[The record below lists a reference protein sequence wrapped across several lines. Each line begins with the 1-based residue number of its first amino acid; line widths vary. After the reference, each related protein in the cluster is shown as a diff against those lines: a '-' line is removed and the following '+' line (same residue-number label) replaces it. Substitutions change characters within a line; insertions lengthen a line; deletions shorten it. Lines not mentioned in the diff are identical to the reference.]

1 MYPFLQF
8 SRAFSTRHQAT
19 FLLLASSLVG
29 ITVCDPVSARP
40 VQPPAPTT
48 PISGPPGLVPQNSSI
63 NPGFTDD
70 NDVVGSQ
77 NPSGTANY
85 SVGFFFD
92 SKSSTNNIVN
102 ALAVSAQANVPWTQP
117 YIVSLYSF
125 TVDPL
130 TSITTYSA
138 PPLAQLTFNPGDPN
152 LIPTDDNFDG
162 LIDNYWLSLPIPV
175 QLPITDLSV
184 DPDDLFGYAIA
195 QSGNFNAPDGNFIE
209 QDGTI
214 TFNPNLEYL
223 GSGFNDAIDPDY
235 PFPAFPAFTDPDDPN
250 SPPVYGYWNPNLS
263 LVPGPLPV
271 LGAAAG
277 FGWTRRLRKRIRA
290 SK

>member
-8 SRAFSTRHQAT
+8 SLSFSARHQAA

-29 ITVCDPVSARP
+29 ITTCDTVSARP

-63 NPGFTDD
+63 NPGYTDA
-70 NDVVGSQ
+70 NDVFGSQ
-77 NPSGTANY
+77 NPSGTENF

-117 YIVSLYSF
+117 YTVSLYSF
-125 TVDPL
+125 SFDPV
-130 TSITTYSA
+130 TKITTYSA
-138 PPLAQLTFNPGDPN
+138 PPLAELTFKPNDPN
-152 LIPTDDNFDG
+152 LIPTDDSGDG
-162 LIDNYWLSLPIPV
+162 LIDNYWLSLPTPV
-175 QLPITDLSV
+175 QLPVSDLSV
-184 DPDDLFGYAIA
+184 DPDQLFGYAIA
-195 QSGNFNAPDGNFIE
+195 QSGNFNAPEGNFIE
-209 QDGTI
+209 ANGTI
-214 TFNPNLEYL
+214 TFNPNLEYIRN
-223 GSGFNDAIDPDY
+223 GFNGANDPDY
-235 PFPAFPAFTDPDDPN
+235 PIPAFEALTDPDDLD
-250 SPPVYGYWNPNLS
+250 SPPIYGYWNPNLS